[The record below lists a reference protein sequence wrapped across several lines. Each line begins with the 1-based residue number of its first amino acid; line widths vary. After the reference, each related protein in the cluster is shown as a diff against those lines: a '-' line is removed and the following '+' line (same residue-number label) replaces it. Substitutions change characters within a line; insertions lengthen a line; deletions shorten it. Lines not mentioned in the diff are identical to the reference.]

1 MVYYPRKAAN
11 LQAEANDINLKP
23 LNASSLLVQILY
35 CTNLLVK
42 STAVVKV
49 LQSRNVFHMSKL
61 IFY

>member
-11 LQAEANDINLKP
+11 LHAEANDINLKP